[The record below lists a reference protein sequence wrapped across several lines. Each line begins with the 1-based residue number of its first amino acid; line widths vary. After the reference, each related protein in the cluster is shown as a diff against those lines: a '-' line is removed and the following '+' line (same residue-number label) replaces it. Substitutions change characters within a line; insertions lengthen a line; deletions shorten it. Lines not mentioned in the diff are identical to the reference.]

1 MYFLINYYEVCITY
15 IVVIIMKI
23 SRQKHNNLDILM
35 FYRETIVKLNLG
47 TIQRSL
53 FAE

>member
-1 MYFLINYYEVCITY
+1 
-15 IVVIIMKI
+15 MKI

-35 FYRETIVKLNLG
+35 FYRETIIKLDTVNLG
-47 TIQRSL
+47 KIQRSF